1 MKSSSTFAFFLLFSV
16 LLLVANDVCHGR
28 TDQGE
33 YWKNVMDGQIMP
45 EAIKD
50 LVVEDPQVSSSHA
63 GKNKNQFRKDFDIKP
78 NVILYHSHLSHV
90 GPKKQNN

>member
-1 MKSSSTFAFFLLFSV
+1 MKSSTFALFILFSV

-50 LVVEDPQVSSSHA
+50 LVAEDHPQVSSPSNA

-90 GPKKQNN
+90 GPKNKN